1 MAEQFNEQNNSF
13 TPEPAQQWSEN
24 QGSKPN
30 QATAEQSTQYG
41 QPLAQPQRPQYQ
53 PYGAQPQNGQYNQP
67 YGGQYPPQYQYPQY
81 QQPYYDKTGEVMSVG
96 SYIGMFFINMIPI
109 VNIICWIVWLVSP
122 NTNKNKKNYIIANIV
137 FSIIVGVV
145 YGILLGVL
153 IAAGVFSRS
162 DFNSYFNS
170 FIHFLF

>member
-1 MAEQFNEQNNSF
+1 
-13 TPEPAQQWSEN
+13 
-24 QGSKPN
+24 
-30 QATAEQSTQYG
+30 
-41 QPLAQPQRPQYQ
+41 
-53 PYGAQPQNGQYNQP
+53 
-67 YGGQYPPQYQYPQY
+67 
-81 QQPYYDKTGEVMSVG
+81 MSVG

-145 YGILLGVL
+145 YGILFGVL